1 MEQKRWQDSFLLVLK
16 ACIYFLTI
24 YFFMFQSK
32 DTHLT
37 ECQFISLM
45 ILSNKMEFYK
55 YPITDSFT
63 ASLVPHFWTF
73 CCKVTVTQ
81 CLLSDTVVQQ
91 FRSVYSVVL
100 DRLVASLCHMKNG
113 LQLLISVLKKNLHG
127 NFLSFLYA
135 RLETHRIMWLG
146 MAGGRP
152 HRFLHNNFSSVHR
165 IFTKPYLFWGH

>member
-1 MEQKRWQDSFLLVLK
+1 
-16 ACIYFLTI
+16 
-24 YFFMFQSK
+24 MFQSE

-63 ASLVPHFWTF
+63 ASLVPHLWTF

-81 CLLSDTVVQQ
+81 CLLSDTVVQR

-100 DRLVASLCHMKNG
+100 DRLVDSLCHMKNG
-113 LQLLISVLKKNLHG
+113 LQLLISVLKKILHG
-127 NFLSFLYA
+127 NFLSFLA
-135 RLETHRIMWLG
+135 HLAI
-146 MAGGRP
+146 
-152 HRFLHNNFSSVHR
+152 
-165 IFTKPYLFWGH
+165 GHVSFCHG